1 MLDPIDPTPTPRLLK
16 KSCDHF
22 MQVKQYLFVTD
33 VPNKA
38 DKDKF
43 TEGALWISR
52 PGKQHDSPRLNRFSL
67 PLYICICVAMED
79 GVPKSRSSR
88 GVSSRLQPRAT
99 ALHAYSSVCN
109 AMHLRQ
115 WPTHLHAHAH
125 TYTPTHIPTHTHTHT
140 HAKGTEPWG
149 IPKWRLADFPSG
161 ESAKSQHFTVVDA
174 SENEVVAAVLHTQT
188 DIRGIGKMVVS
199 GVPAITQEV
208 NLSRALFS
216 ELLPESSAP
225 LELRLVFH
233 KENPL
238 GCPENGTYSW
248 EDDSEVVEPFAIV
261 VRRGTNYTA
270 VPIAPPSILVDSREE
285 IMIGC
290 AATPPPQPSPPL
302 GGCG

>member
-1 MLDPIDPTPTPRLLK
+1 
-16 KSCDHF
+16 

-52 PGKQHDSPRLNRFSL
+52 PGKQHDSLRLNPLSL
-67 PLYICICVAMED
+67 PLYIYIYIYALRWRMECRNPDPAVASRVGCSQELPHCMLTAVYAMQCIY
-79 GVPKSRSSR
+79 GN
-88 GVSSRLQPRAT
+88 GL
-99 ALHAYSSVCN
+99 
-109 AMHLRQ
+109 
-115 WPTHLHAHAH
+115 H
-125 TYTPTHIPTHTHTHT
+125 TYTPTHIPTHTRT

-248 EDDSEVVEPFAIV
+248 EDDSEFVEPFAIV

-270 VPIAPPSILVDSREE
+270 VPIAPPSILVDSPEE

-290 AATPPPQPSPPL
+290 AATPPP
-302 GGCG
+302 

>member
-1 MLDPIDPTPTPRLLK
+1 MRNTAHSSRAFHVWRQVLDPIDPTPTPRLLK

-52 PGKQHDSPRLNRFSL
+52 PGKQHDSLRLNRFSL

-125 TYTPTHIPTHTHTHT
+125 TYTPTHIPTHTRARTLKALNLGVSLNGDWQTFLRANQQRANTLLWWTRARTRSWLQSCTRKRTSGASGRWWCRACLRSHKRSTCRALCSRSSCRNLQPLSSSGWSFIRRT
-140 HAKGTEPWG
+140 
-149 IPKWRLADFPSG
+149 RLAARKMGPI
-161 ESAKSQHFTVVDA
+161 
-174 SENEVVAAVLHTQT
+174 L
-188 DIRGIGKMVVS
+188 GKMIPRLS
-199 GVPAITQEV
+199 
-208 NLSRALFS
+208 NLSPL
-216 ELLPESSAP
+216 SSA
-225 LELRLVFH
+225 
-233 KENPL
+233 
-238 GCPENGTYSW
+238 
-248 EDDSEVVEPFAIV
+248 V
-261 VRRGTNYTA
+261 VRITLLCRSHRLLFL
-270 VPIAPPSILVDSREE
+270 SILERRS
-285 IMIGC
+285 
-290 AATPPPQPSPPL
+290 
-302 GGCG
+302 